1 MKTPRKSILYVL
13 VLSTLH
19 FLASAC
25 APVSPQQHDASTKSN
40 PVPPG
45 TAQEKSSSDEPSR
58 LPIRFQRPAYMLME
72 TPGKN
77 ILADAGAM
85 PSVPVGRDFSFPS
98 GQVLLRDIM
107 KTLVALKGMNVSWA
121 NDVNQFVPVD
131 VDIRAGDDFFKSI
144 DNILQQA
151 SYFYE
156 TQGNTIAIKNRE
168 TRTFHLPLPN
178 VSSNYSTSVGGD
190 VLGASSVGSTPG
202 GMSGKVQI
210 ISEKNDFNFWK
221 NIEENLD
228 RILEIT
234 KEQKTEKK
242 EEKSEFQK
250 QTEWA
255 IKQSGDS
262 KRKYDDDSKTT
273 EASEETKTT
282 SIRDFKTGL
291 GYYTIDKH
299 LGLIS
304 VSASRPM
311 LEKISRYLDI
321 LKKELY
327 RQVAIEAK
335 IVEVVINDS
344 EKKGIDWSAILSTSV
359 NLEMFGPNGI
369 IFQQKALPQI
379 LSTTTGSVGSSITN
393 VLTDGVLSSTLTDTS
408 ATTTGTTTSS
418 TTNNPGRRVVSNLS
432 LPGSPFAV
440 LISALETQGKT
451 NILSNPKIS
460 VLNGQPAL
468 ISIGD
473 TQKYIDAIESRVDAQ
488 TGAVTYS
495 VKTATLM
502 SGLGM
507 SVIASIM
514 ENNEIVLSLTP
525 VTSKLSGDTIPYEIV
540 GLGKVGVPKIQL
552 REMNTVIRV
561 KSGEVLMIGGL
572 IDDVETDV
580 ANKVPLLGDIPG
592 INRLFSH
599 TTKIK
604 QKRELVILLQ
614 PKLL

>member
-1 MKTPRKSILYVL
+1 MKTKRKSILHVL
-13 VLSTLH
+13 TLSAICL
-19 FLASAC
+19 LASGC
-25 APVSPQQHDASTKSN
+25 APVKAPQQDTQTKLN
-40 PVPPG
+40 PVAPATSQG
-45 TAQEKSSSDEPSR
+45 KDTFSKPSQ
-58 LPIRFQRPAYMLME
+58 LPVRFQKPAYMLKD
-72 TPGKN
+72 TDDKHL
-77 ILADAGAM
+77 LADAGTM
-85 PSVPVGRDFSFPS
+85 PSVPVGRDFSTAS
-98 GQVLLRDIM
+98 GPVLLRDIM

-121 NDVNQFVPVD
+121 NDVNQFISVD

-168 TRTFHLPLPN
+168 TKTFHLPLPN
-178 VSSNYSTSVGGD
+178 ISSNYATSVGGD
-190 VLGASSVGSTPG
+190 LLGSSSIGTNNG
-202 GMSGKVQI
+202 GMSGKLQI
-210 ISEKNDFNFWK
+210 TSDKNDFNFWK

-234 KEQKTEKK
+234 KEQKIEKK
-242 EEKSEFQK
+242 EEKSDLQK
-250 QTEWA
+250 QSEWST
-255 IKQSGDS
+255 KQAGES
-262 KRKYDDDSKTT
+262 KRKYDDNDKTVELNEQT
-273 EASEETKTT
+273 STS

-311 LEKISRYLDI
+311 LDKIGRYIDI

-344 EKKGIDWSAILSTSV
+344 ERKGIDWSALLSTSV

-369 IFQQKALPQI
+369 IYAQKALPQTI
-379 LSTTTGSVGSSITN
+379 ISSTGSDLKNTLTN
-393 VLTDGVLSSTLTDTS
+393 GVLASTLTNTKTD
-408 ATTTGTTTSS
+408 TTTSS
-418 TTNNPGRRVVSNLS
+418 TNSKPGRVVSNLA
-432 LPGSPFAV
+432 LAGSPFAV

-468 ISIGD
+468 ISVGD
-473 TQKYIDAIESRVDAQ
+473 TQKYIDTIESRVDAQ

-502 SGLGM
+502 SGIGM

-514 ENNEIVLSLTP
+514 ENDEIVLSLTP
-525 VTSKLSGDTIPYEIV
+525 ITSKLAGDTIPYETI

-552 REMNTVIRV
+552 REMNTVVRV
-561 KSGEVLMIGGL
+561 KSGELLMIGGL
-572 IDDVETDV
+572 IDDVETDDV
-580 ANKVPLLGDIPG
+580 SKVPLLGDIPG
-592 INRLFSH
+592 LSRLFSH
-599 TTKIK
+599 STKLK